1 MWFQKITNRMER
13 KGIVKRGQFGDYDVE
28 IVMNTDGKFVVRADD
43 FDKDLQGGVFSDYHT
58 TDSLEAAQDW
68 AEKRFG

>member
-1 MWFQKITNRMER
+1 MWFQKITSRMKRNE
-13 KGIVKRGQFGDYDVE
+13 IVKRGQFGKYDVE
-28 IVMNTDGKFVVRADD
+28 IVNTGGKFVVRADD
-43 FDKDLQGGVFSDYHT
+43 FDKDLQGGVFSDYHA